1 MDFIVYICFKVI
13 QRAEARVWGVP
24 RHTMSQKQHEFGISC
39 LTFILLSRAIKKSC
53 FTSFS
58 VFGE

>member
-13 QRAEARVWGVP
+13 QRAETRVWGVP
-24 RHTMSQKQHEFGISC
+24 WHTMFQKQHAFGISC
-39 LTFILLSRAIKKSC
+39 HIFILLGRALKKSC
-53 FTSFS
+53 FSSFS